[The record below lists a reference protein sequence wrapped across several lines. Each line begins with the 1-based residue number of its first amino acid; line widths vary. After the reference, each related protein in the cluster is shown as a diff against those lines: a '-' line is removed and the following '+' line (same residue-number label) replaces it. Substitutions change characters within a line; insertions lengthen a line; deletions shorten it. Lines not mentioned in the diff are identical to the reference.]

1 MNSITGILN
10 RENITEETPLNIVWT
25 PADNLRFEQMIRDVG
40 YNILSFDQLY
50 FGSNSPHVILCNNKI
65 MYYEKC
71 KNLSIQFHIPVLM
84 IDHNTKPPS
93 VSDEKLSYDF
103 PTSKSIAMSQ
113 DIANSWGTRQH
124 YDSIIDQPEHIYN
137 KDIWRKFI
145 FQTTQTIF
153 KYYG

>member
-10 RENITEETPLNIVWT
+10 RENITEEDGLNIVWT
-25 PADNLRFEQMIRDVG
+25 PADDLRFQQTIQDIG
-40 YNILSFDQLY
+40 HNLLSFDHLY
-50 FGSNSPHVILCNNKI
+50 FGCDTPHLILCNNKI

-84 IDHNTKPPS
+84 VDHDLKPS
-93 VSDEKLSYDF
+93 NVSDEKATYDF
-103 PTSKSIAMSQ
+103 PTSKNIAMSQ
-113 DIANSWGTRQH
+113 RIADSWERQN
-124 YDSIIDQPEHIYN
+124 YDSIIDNVEHAHSKN
-137 KDIWRKFI
+137 IWRKFI